1 VPYSS
6 AVKVRVLRKGKYKKE
21 RGLLKPITL
30 AGAKQYERF
39 VSEIP
44 EGSIV
49 EFFYELQHDDGTL
62 PQLAKLHAMIKQ
74 LATHIGETAENMKLL
89 IKDRAGLC
97 IAREVSGREYFLAK
111 SFGDCSKEE
120 LSLAI
125 QAAIEIGEEV
135 NFLLG

>member
-1 VPYSS
+1 MILV
-6 AVKVRVLRKGKYKKE
+6 GKYKKE
-21 RGLLKPITL
+21 RGLLKPVTL

-39 VSEIP
+39 VSDIP
-44 EGSIV
+44 DGSIV

-62 PQLAKLHAMIKQ
+62 PQLAKLHVMIKQ

-97 IAREVSGREYFLAK
+97 IAREVSGKEYFLAK
-111 SFGDCSKEE
+111 SFGECSKEE

-135 NFLLG
+135 NLLLA